1 MAHGRQEFRLA
12 LARPLGRRG
21 HGAQFLGLPLEMEAS
36 IGQGLAIALLVGDV
50 PAMADIA
57 DDPPAFVLER
67 RLERAQPT
75 QRAVQAAGRLLHDR
89 RLGVR
94 EELLL
99 VGREPGRD
107 LRRIELAVVA
117 ADQVGSRPGTHDSC
131 RRCVGGDEA
140 TLPVLG
146 ENEVR
151 QSVDDG
157 PVKLVL
163 LSRTIGA

>member
-1 MAHGRQEFRLA
+1 
-12 LARPLGRRG
+12 
-21 HGAQFLGLPLEMEAS
+21 
-36 IGQGLAIALLVGDV
+36 
-50 PAMADIA
+50 MADIA

-75 QRAVQAAGRLLHDR
+75 RRPVETAGRLLHDR

-117 ADQVGSRPGTHDSC
+117 ADQVGSPGTPTT
-131 RRCVGGDEA
+131 RAVAELAA
-140 TLPVLG
+140 TNRESPVLG
-146 ENEVR
+146 EDEVR
-151 QSVDDG
+151 QGVEHG
-157 PVKLVL
+157 PIELVL
-163 LSRTIGA
+163 RRSRAGGSQRLLEGADVGVHDEHELWPSTARRIMRSFIQRASTGCRRDIPA